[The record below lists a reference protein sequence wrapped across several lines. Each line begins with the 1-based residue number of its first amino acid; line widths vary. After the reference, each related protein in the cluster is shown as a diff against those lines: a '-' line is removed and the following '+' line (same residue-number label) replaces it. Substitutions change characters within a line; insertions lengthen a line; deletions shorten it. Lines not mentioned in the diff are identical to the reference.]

1 MQIHEYLNFFNK
13 KKKIKI
19 YPCFVKGKLME
30 IDTYNDLKIVKKM
43 FQKV

>member
-1 MQIHEYLNFFNK
+1 MQIHEYLNFLI

-19 YPCFVKGKLME
+19 YPCIVKGKFME
-30 IDTYNDLKIVKKM
+30 IDTYNDLKIAKKM